1 MYLRMPVFRAIGL
14 PFVGLAPPN
23 NAELVS
29 FDSPQNSIY
38 WNYEVQAWLARYI
51 GGTPMAAPVF
61 EEVPSQK

>member
-1 MYLRMPVFRAIGL
+1 M

-23 NAELVS
+23 NAEWVS

-38 WNYEVQAWLARYI
+38 WNYEVQNWLARYI
-51 GGTPMAAPVF
+51 GDTPMAATVF